1 MKDLQHGI
9 KVVTLFK
16 IQYIIQKF
24 KSSNDICIR
33 KDKSSGGK

>member
-9 KVVTLFK
+9 KVVTLFN
-16 IQYIIQKF
+16 IHYITQNF
-24 KSSNDICIR
+24 KSSNNICIR